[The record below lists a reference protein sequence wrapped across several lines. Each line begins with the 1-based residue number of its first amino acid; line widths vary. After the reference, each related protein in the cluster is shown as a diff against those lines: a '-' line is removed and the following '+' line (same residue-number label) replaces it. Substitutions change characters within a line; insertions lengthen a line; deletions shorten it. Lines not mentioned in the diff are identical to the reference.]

1 MNWFFLS
8 ITAALCW
15 AIGSVLVKK
24 GFENISPLW
33 NNVISNFLAIFVYI
47 PAAFL
52 LGESTHKLT
61 LSTLP
66 YIAIASLL
74 YQVFYYA
81 ISKGQISLTGT
92 VVASYPVITIILSH
106 IFLHERLTPLQ
117 YMGILLIIS
126 GGILIAMPQKTDPG
140 EKILHTK
147 HAVWLLWAIFGA
159 VSLGTG
165 DFLAKVAVDR
175 SGIFN
180 YLTTIAIV
188 ANFYSV
194 FNYLLDKPNR
204 NFPKRVLSY
213 FSITVSGLLLNLIG
227 FVSFLYAFKIGKAS
241 LVAPISSVYP
251 AITAAVAVQFLH
263 ERVTKLHIIGIGMTV
278 SGLIAIGLS

>member
-15 AIGSVLVKK
+15 AIGAVLVKK
-24 GFENISPLW
+24 GFENIPPLW
-33 NNVISNFLAIFVYI
+33 NNIINNLLSIFVYI

-52 LGESTHKLT
+52 VGEKGHKLT
-61 LSTLP
+61 LSVLP

-106 IFLHERLTPLQ
+106 IFLQERLGLLQ
-117 YMGILLIIS
+117 YCAILLII
-126 GGILIAMPQKTDPG
+126 GGEILIAMPKKVFSQ
-140 EKILHTK
+140 EKHS
-147 HAVWLLWAIFGA
+147 VWLLWAIFGA
-159 VSLGTG
+159 LSLGTG
-165 DFLAKVAVDR
+165 DFLAKVAVDK

-180 YLTTIAIV
+180 YLITIALI
-188 ANFYSV
+188 ANIYSLL
-194 FNYLLDKPNR
+194 NYSIDKANKK
-204 NFPKRVLSY
+204 FPKRV
-213 FSITVSGLLLNLIG
+213 FSNIAITTFGLLLNLIG
-227 FVSFLYAFKIGKAS
+227 FVSFLLAFKVGKAS

-251 AITAAVAVQFLH
+251 AITALIAVKFLH
-263 ERVTKLHIIGIGMTV
+263 EKVTKIHIAGIALTV
-278 SGLIAIGLS
+278 IGLIAIGLS